1 LSGGNSKPVSLQAY
15 ILATRGRDD
24 EARSIVKALEEAATS
39 QYVPP
44 YAIALGYLG
53 LQQADAIFQSL
64 DRAYDARDVHLVF
77 APVDPKWDPY
87 RGERRFQEVMNRCG
101 FTR

>member
-1 LSGGNSKPVSLQAY
+1 LEQAA
-15 ILATRGRDD
+15 ISR
-24 EARSIVKALEEAATS
+24 
-39 QYVPP
+39 YVPP

-53 LQQADAIFQSL
+53 LQQAEPMFDSL

-87 RGERRFQEVMNRCG
+87 RSDRRFLEVMNRCG
-101 FTR
+101 FMR